1 MIIGISGKKR
11 SGKDTV
17 YQLIRKDIAYR
28 GNVFIARAAFGDD
41 IKEEVAKA
49 TGKSLAHIEENKE
62 RFRPILQWWGA
73 DFRRHYEG
81 ENYWLDRMQRMMSSI
96 RDPEVL
102 VITDVRYPNEANLVK
117 SFGGIMI
124 RVKRETGL
132 EDPHSSE
139 NLLDYYEDFDYWLN
153 NDGTLENLENQ
164 VAQIVED
171 QCCATP
177 DFRVEAGAAA
187 ASGA

>member
-73 DFRRHYEG
+73 DFRRHYE
-81 ENYWLDRMQRMMSSI
+81 
-96 RDPEVL
+96 
-102 VITDVRYPNEANLVK
+102 
-117 SFGGIMI
+117 
-124 RVKRETGL
+124 
-132 EDPHSSE
+132 
-139 NLLDYYEDFDYWLN
+139 
-153 NDGTLENLENQ
+153 
-164 VAQIVED
+164 
-171 QCCATP
+171 
-177 DFRVEAGAAA
+177 
-187 ASGA
+187 